1 MTFYKFFSHIYD
13 PVNSFFYTDKMRRK
27 LLDIAHVRNANR
39 VLEVGTGSAWTTEGI
54 ASRIG
59 DGIIVGVD
67 LTPEML
73 TRARRKLK
81 DLKLLHKVWL
91 VQGDVENLPFRGNT
105 FESIV
110 SAGAAEH
117 FPDLKKAIKEMSRT
131 VRADGGITLL
141 VPKKPKTGLLKIFLN
156 PVMAFSTAEDLY
168 NALKSVGLQRV
179 VITSTGPRK
188 FMDELA
194 VIVHGEKLL

>member
-39 VLEVGTGSAWTTEGI
+39 VLEVGTGSAWTTEEI

-59 DGIIVGVD
+59 DGIVVGVD

-91 VQGDVENLPFRGNT
+91 VQGDVENLPFKDNT

-117 FPDLKKAIKEMSRT
+117 FPDLKKAVKEMART
-131 VRADGGITLL
+131 VRAEGRITILA
-141 VPKKPKTGLLKIFLN
+141 PKKPKTGLLKIFSN
-156 PVMAFSTAEDLY
+156 PLMAFLTAEDLY
-168 NALKSVGLQRV
+168 QAFKSAGLQRV
-179 VITSTGPRK
+179 VITNTGPRK
-188 FMDELA
+188 FMGELA
-194 VIVHGEKLL
+194 VIVRGEKLP